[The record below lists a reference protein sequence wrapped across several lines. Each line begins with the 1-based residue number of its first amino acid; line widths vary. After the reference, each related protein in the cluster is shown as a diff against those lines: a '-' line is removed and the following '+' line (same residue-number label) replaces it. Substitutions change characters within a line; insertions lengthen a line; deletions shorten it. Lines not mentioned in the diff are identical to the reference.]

1 MLTELGHIIY
11 EDKER
16 VISVATAPDGIKEY
30 RIEQKHRPCY
40 YCKKSVRKESGGW
53 LKHPDVVKLMK
64 PKYFCRTHYIELK
77 QLLKS
82 LKPKRNRKND
92 FYDYDKRD

>member
-30 RIEQKHRPCY
+30 RIEQKHRPCF

-53 LKHPDVVKLMK
+53 LTSDKVTKLII
-64 PKYFCRTHYIELK
+64 PKYFCRTHYGELKELLK
-77 QLLKS
+77 QLK
-82 LKPKRNRKND
+82 
-92 FYDYDKRD
+92 

>member
-16 VISVATAPDGIKEY
+16 VISVANIPDGIKEY
-30 RIEQKHRPCY
+30 RIEQKHRPCF

-53 LKHPDVVKLMK
+53 LTSDKVAKLTT
-64 PKYFCRTHYIELK
+64 PKYFCRNHYRELK
-77 QLLKS
+77 AI
-82 LKPKRNRKND
+82 PKRLK
-92 FYDYDKRD
+92 